1 MRQVPVPRETLE
13 RCALRAQLR
22 GDPMLGTAFPAGRV
36 LLVEQPGPWGRAGLR
51 ESRFDHAVAAEL
63 ERKAAAKGIRTLAIR
78 HFGRTRPGGLRR
90 WGLADCRAGRE
101 EQRWGTYRL
110 DADLLDLALDG
121 TEGVHLLQP
130 TFLVCA
136 HSRHDVCCALRGRP
150 VARALAELSR
160 DRVWECGHIGGERF
174 AANVLVLPSGL
185 MYGRVLPF
193 AAREFIDAADAGE
206 VVGALLRGRVGYVP
220 AAQAAMAFAHEQ
232 LALRRVDEV
241 RVTGVHRTHGEP
253 IVVQLATLHGP
264 VEVTVAVHQ
273 ARPEKLTC
281 SASADSPAL
290 VYRPIR
296 IVPIAE
302 PLS

>member
-51 ESRFDHAVAAEL
+51 ESRFDHVVAGEL
-63 ERKAAAKGIRTLAIR
+63 ERNAAAKGIRTLAIR
-78 HFGRTRPGGLRR
+78 HFGRTRAGGLRR
-90 WGLADCRAGRE
+90 WALADCRAGRE
-101 EQRWGTYRL
+101 EQRWGSYRL
-110 DADLLDLALDG
+110 DADLRSPR
-121 TEGVHLLQP
+121 P
-130 TFLVCA
+130 TVLVCA

-150 VARALAELSR
+150 VAGAFAELSP

-193 AAREFIDAADAGE
+193 AVREFIDAADAGE

-253 IVVQLATLHGP
+253 IVVRLATLHGP
-264 VEVTVAVHQ
+264 VEVTVAVHR

-296 IVPIAE
+296 IVPITE
-302 PLS
+302 

>member
-1 MRQVPVPRETLE
+1 MRQIPVPRETLE

-22 GDPMLGTAFPAGRV
+22 GDPMLGTAFPASRV

-51 ESRFDHAVAAEL
+51 ESRFDATVAAEL
-63 ERKAAAKGIRTLAIR
+63 ERKAAARGIRTLAIR
-78 HFGRTRPGGLRR
+78 HFGRTRPGGPRQWALS
-90 WGLADCRAGRE
+90 DCRPGRE
-101 EQRWGTYRL
+101 EQRWGSYRVE
-110 DADLLDLALDG
+110 ADLLDLVLDG
-121 TEGVHLLQP
+121 TEGVRRPKP

-136 HSRHDVCCALRGRP
+136 HSRHDACCALRGRP
-150 VARALAELSR
+150 VARALAELSP
-160 DRVWECGHIGGERF
+160 DRVWECSHIGGERF
-174 AANVLVLPSGL
+174 AANVLVLPHGL

-241 RVTGVHRTHGEP
+241 RVTGVHRRHGEP
-253 IVVQLATLHGP
+253 FVVELATLHGR
-264 VEVTVAVHQ
+264 VEVPVAVHRT
-273 ARPEKLTC
+273 RPEKLTC
-281 SASADSPAL
+281 QASADSPAL
-290 VYRPIR
+290 VYRPVR

-302 PLS
+302 